1 MVEQGEEFTISY
13 SRLDRGVPR
22 RLRRAHLKECF
33 HFDCWCESCDKSKE
47 EIEKEEQEDEKMKE
61 MEREEQRMEEE
72 QFLILPHYS
81 YTD

>member
-13 SRLDRGVPR
+13 SRLDMGVPR

-47 EIEKEEQEDEKMKE
+47 EIEKEEQEEEKTKE
-61 MEREEQRMEEE
+61 KEREEQRMEEE
-72 QFLILPHYS
+72 QFLILAHYS
-81 YTD
+81 YDD

>member
-1 MVEQGEEFTISY
+1 VEQGEELTISY

-47 EIEKEEQEDEKMKE
+47 EIEKEELEVEKLKE

-72 QFLILPHYS
+72 QFLSLPHCS